1 MENEKSLPA
10 EALRRGRPR
19 KEKAKLTR
27 SINLKLTES
36 DFETIEKKAADI
48 GMKTT
53 QYAREMTL
61 KGRIKPRYTKEE
73 LDLRRK
79 VAGMCNNV
87 NQIARKANAEGFTKE
102 AALAT
107 MVLNQLKDL
116 LDDR

>member
-1 MENEKSLPA
+1 MEKAQKEK
-10 EALRRGRPR
+10 RGRGRPK
-19 KEKAKLTR
+19 KEEVKLTH

-36 DFETIEKKAADI
+36 DFEAVQQKAESL
-48 GMKTT
+48 GMTAT

-79 VAGMCNNV
+79 IAGMANNL
-87 NQIARKANAEGFTKE
+87 NQLARKANTDGYRQASYRT
-102 AALAT
+102 T
-107 MVLNQLKDL
+107 IVLEQIKKL

>member
-1 MENEKSLPA
+1 MEKAQKEKCA
-10 EALRRGRPR
+10 RGRPK
-19 KEKAKLTR
+19 KEKDKLCR
-27 SINLKLTES
+27 SINLKLTER

-87 NQIARKANAEGFTKE
+87 NQIAKHANQSGIESIHIEAVCVLGILRK
-102 AALAT
+102 
-107 MVLNQLKDL
+107 L